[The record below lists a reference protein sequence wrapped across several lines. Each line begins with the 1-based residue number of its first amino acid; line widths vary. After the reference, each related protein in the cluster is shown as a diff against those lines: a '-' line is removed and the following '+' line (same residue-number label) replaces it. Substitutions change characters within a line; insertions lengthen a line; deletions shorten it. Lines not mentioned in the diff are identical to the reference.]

1 MKIKTF
7 YAKSMQAALR
17 SIKEQLGPDALIL
30 SSREFPPAGPG
41 RASNGFE
48 VVAAVDDEG
57 LAQHGSGGDSIGLS
71 AGRRATGSGGARIFC
86 PEDTYAFSR
95 PGVPSALDAGE
106 PIVAAPR
113 NLSRSD
119 RSGEQA
125 VIAERPS
132 ILDDAPVQ
140 EYHRLLLSK
149 EIMEPLASQLLEEA
163 CSSLPPEDRESMPA
177 LQRAVAS
184 AACSR
189 IARSATPDG
198 LPGRRVVIFIGPTGV
213 GKTTSLAKLAARL
226 ALKHR
231 KRVTLLSLDGYRIGA
246 VEQLKTYAGLMG
258 MPFRF
263 VRDVA
268 ELAQA
273 IGECAQRDYI
283 LVDTPGHGPRNAGPV
298 FELGRFRE
306 TFRDAECHLVM
317 SATTKQKDIP
327 EIASRFQC
335 CDPNHLLFTKLD
347 ETTTLGPILNE
358 LVRTSK
364 ASRYY
369 SDGQRVPEDFHVA
382 PPERIVNLVLN

>member
-17 SIKEQLGPDALIL
+17 LIKEQLGPDALIL

-48 VVAAVDDEG
+48 VVAAVDDGG
-57 LAQHGSGGDSIGLS
+57 LAHHGPEVDSVLLGGD
-71 AGRRATGSGGARIFC
+71 RRAVDRGHSRLLR

-95 PGVPSALDAGE
+95 AVDPGALNTGKPASAAFADFSAAGISGE
-106 PIVAAPR
+106 PMVVAE
-113 NLSRSD
+113 
-119 RSGEQA
+119 GT
-125 VIAERPS
+125 S
-132 ILDDAPVQ
+132 IGDGASVQ
-140 EYHRLLLSK
+140 DFRRLLLSK
-149 EIMEPLASQLLEEA
+149 EIDEPLASQLLEEA
-163 CSSLPPEDRESMPA
+163 RSSLNAEDRQSMHA
-177 LQRAVAS
+177 IRRAIAS
-184 AACSR
+184 AACNR

-198 LPGRRVVIFIGPTGV
+198 LPAKRAVVFVGPTGV
-213 GKTTSLAKLAARL
+213 GKTTSIAKLAARL

-231 KRVTLLSLDGYRIGA
+231 KKVVLLSLDGYRIGA

-268 ELAQA
+268 ELSRA
-273 IGECAQRDYI
+273 IGECAQRDFI

-298 FELGRFRE
+298 LELGGFLE
-306 TFRDAECHLVM
+306 TFRDAECHLVL
-317 SATTKQKDIP
+317 SATTKQRDIP
-327 EIASRFQC
+327 EITSRFQC
-335 CDPNHLLFTKLD
+335 CEPDHLLFTKLD
-347 ETTTLGPILNE
+347 ETTSLGPILNE
-358 LVRTSK
+358 LVRTGKS
-364 ASRYY
+364 SRYY

>member
-7 YAKSMQAALR
+7 YAKNMQAALR

-57 LAQHGSGGDSIGLS
+57 LAQHGSGADGVILS

-95 PGVPSALDAGE
+95 RGVPSALDAGE
-106 PIVAAPR
+106 PIAAAPR
-113 NLSRSD
+113 NLARSD

-125 VIAERPS
+125 IIAERPS

-163 CSSLPPEDRESMPA
+163 CSSLPPEDRVSIPT

-189 IARSATPDG
+189 IARSVTPDG

-231 KRVTLLSLDGYRIGA
+231 KRVTLL
-246 VEQLKTYAGLMG
+246 
-258 MPFRF
+258 
-263 VRDVA
+263 
-268 ELAQA
+268 
-273 IGECAQRDYI
+273 
-283 LVDTPGHGPRNAGPV
+283 
-298 FELGRFRE
+298 
-306 TFRDAECHLVM
+306 
-317 SATTKQKDIP
+317 
-327 EIASRFQC
+327 
-335 CDPNHLLFTKLD
+335 
-347 ETTTLGPILNE
+347 
-358 LVRTSK
+358 
-364 ASRYY
+364 
-369 SDGQRVPEDFHVA
+369 
-382 PPERIVNLVLN
+382 